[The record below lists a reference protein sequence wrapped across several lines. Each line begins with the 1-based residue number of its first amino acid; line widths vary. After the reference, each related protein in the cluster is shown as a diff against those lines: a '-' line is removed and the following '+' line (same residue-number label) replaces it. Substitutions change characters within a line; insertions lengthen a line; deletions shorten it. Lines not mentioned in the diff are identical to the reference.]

1 MGFGVCCGCALHTV
15 GSATEMLRISVP
27 ALPLF
32 AKNSP
37 PGCFFTQK
45 PSRVRIPIT
54 KKARYECTLL
64 FLWRRG
70 WDSASA
76 AAAPCILLVRRP
88 KCCAFQY
95 PPCRFLL
102 KTARRAVFFTQKP
115 SRVRIPIIRKARYE
129 CTLLFLWRRGW
140 DSNPCGFWPN
150 GFQDR
155 LVMTA
160 SIPLRID

>member
-1 MGFGVCCGCALHTV
+1 MREGFYYIRNKKSRRERYVIRDDVAERMGFGVCCGCALHTV

-27 ALPLF
+27 ALAL
-32 AKNSP
+32 
-37 PGCFFTQK
+37 
-45 PSRVRIPIT
+45 
-54 KKARYECTLL
+54 
-64 FLWRRG
+64 
-70 WDSASA
+70 
-76 AAAPCILLVRRP
+76 
-88 KCCAFQY
+88 
-95 PPCRFLL
+95 LL